1 MEKKVDN
8 IYIYLW
14 EELNTIY
21 VGRTKNP
28 KKRHYQHK
36 TRECDK
42 TYKFSSEHHIE
53 HPPMIIL
60 ENDLTIEE
68 GVEREKYWIEYY
80 RNSSYNVLNKSC
92 GGQKGRQAQC
102 KIPFGK
108 TYYQLHREERIEYQK
123 KYRKSHN
130 KEKTDK
136 IHKPKTKEELLL
148 QRKKYYQSNRESIL
162 IKKKKYREEHKEDI
176 LAIKRKYRE
185 SHKEEL
191 RIKAKEYR
199 ESHKEEIK
207 ERRKDYFKNY
217 YQNHKK

>member
-1 MEKKVDN
+1 MNEKVDN

-14 EELNTIY
+14 EEFNTIY
-21 VGRTKNP
+21 IGRTKNP

-60 ENDLTIEE
+60 ESDLTIEE
-68 GVEREKYWIEYY
+68 GTEREKYWIEYY

-92 GGQKGRQAQC
+92 GGQKGRQARC
-102 KIPFGK
+102 KIPTGK

-123 KYRKSHN
+123 KYREEHN
-130 KEKTDK
+130 KEKTNK

-148 QRKKYYQSNRESIL
+148 QRKEYYQSNRESIL
-162 IKKKKYREEHKEDI
+162 IKKKKYRD
-176 LAIKRKYRE
+176 

-191 RIKAKEYR
+191 KIKAKEYR
-199 ESHKEEIK
+199 KKHKEEIK

-217 YQNHKK
+217 YQNHKKQSH